1 MSLIG
6 RFFSWHGGGGG
17 FLQINFEAETRARE
31 VELFSQIILIMYCC
45 EVIVTVFNKY
55 DKKKCLFF

>member
-6 RFFSWHGGGGG
+6 RFFLGHGGGGGGG

-31 VELFSQIILIMYCC
+31 DEF
-45 EVIVTVFNKY
+45 VFTDNFNHV
-55 DKKKCLFF
+55 LL